1 LISGH
6 SGTLRPNVRFTNGFS
21 ILTVPQPL
29 RTLLLVTLLVS
40 LVGTLTELL
49 LLEHFEDAWQW
60 APIVLLGAGLVTLAW
75 YALERGPV
83 SLNVLRGLM
92 VLSVVSGAVGLLLH
106 YQGNVEFELEMYP
119 DLSGWKLFRDSMM
132 GATPALAPGAMVQI
146 GLVGLAWTFRHP
158 AFKQQSPAQSIE
170 G

>member
-1 LISGH
+1 M
-6 SGTLRPNVRFTNGFS
+6 
-21 ILTVPQPL
+21 
-29 RTLLLVTLLVS
+29 VS
-40 LVGTLTELL
+40 LVGTVSELL

-60 APIVLLGAGLVTLAW
+60 APIVLIALVIVTLAW
-75 YALERGPV
+75 HGLDRSAA
-83 SLNVLRGLM
+83 SLNVLRSLM
-92 VLSVVSGAVGLLLH
+92 VLCIVSGALGLLLH
-106 YQGNVEFELEMYP
+106 YRGNVEFELEMYP

-158 AFKQQSPAQSIE
+158 ALTPNATASSPE

>member
-1 LISGH
+1 MPS
-6 SGTLRPNVRFTNGFS
+6 T
-21 ILTVPQPL
+21 L
-29 RTLLLVTLLVS
+29 RTLLLVTLVVS
-40 LVGTLTELL
+40 LAGTLAELL

-60 APIVLLGAGLVTLAW
+60 APIALLGAALVTLGW
-75 YALERGPV
+75 HALERGPM

-92 VLSVVSGAVGLLLH
+92 VLCVASGAVGLLLH
-106 YQGNVEFELEMYP
+106 YRGNVEFELEMYP
-119 DLSGWKLFRDSMM
+119 DLSGWKLFKDSMM

-158 AFKQQSPAQSIE
+158 AFISQKEAQSLE

>member
-1 LISGH
+1 
-6 SGTLRPNVRFTNGFS
+6 V
-21 ILTVPQPL
+21 
-29 RTLLLVTLLVS
+29 VS
-40 LVGTLTELL
+40 LVGTVTELL

-60 APIVLLGAGLVTLAW
+60 APIVLITLAIVTLAW
-75 YALERGPV
+75 HALDRGAA

-92 VLSVVSGAVGLLLH
+92 VLFVVSGALGVLLH
-106 YQGNVEFELEMYP
+106 YQGNVEFELGMYP

-132 GATPALAPGAMVQI
+132 GATPALAPGSMVQI

-158 AFKQQSPAQSIE
+158 ALTPNANASSPE

>member
-1 LISGH
+1 MASVLA
-6 SGTLRPNVRFTNGFS
+6 TVRQ
-21 ILTVPQPL
+21 I
-29 RTLLLVTLLVS
+29 LLLTLVVS
-40 LVGTLTELL
+40 LVGTVTELL

-60 APIVLLGAGLVTLAW
+60 APIVLLGGSLVTLGG
-75 YALERGPV
+75 YALERGPR
-83 SLNVLRGLM
+83 SLNVLRVLM
-92 VLSVVSGAVGLLLH
+92 VLCVASGAVGVLLH

-119 DLSGWKLFRDSMM
+119 DLAGWTLFRDSMM

-158 AFKQQSPAQSIE
+158 ALQPKGATNSTE